1 MIQSMRAKQFEKM
14 RVMQLIADKKFKE
27 QKNKANQMKIG
38 MAAKLLKAYEK
49 GNKDTCASK
58 DTKVIEA
65 YCNKK
70 YADNP
75 ANNQACKVPADFC
88 FFCCEREF
96 GAMRMTERKECY

>member
-27 QKNKANQMKIG
+27 QKIKANQMKIG

-49 GNKDTCASK
+49 GNKDTCPSK
-58 DTKVIEA
+58 DPTVIEA
-65 YCNKK
+65 YCNRK

-75 ANNQACKVPADFC
+75 ANNQACKVNHSNIF
-88 FFCCEREF
+88 
-96 GAMRMTERKECY
+96 

>member
-1 MIQSMRAKQFEKM
+1 MRAKQFEKM

>member
-75 ANNQACKVPADFC
+75 ANNQACKVNHSNIF
-88 FFCCEREF
+88 
-96 GAMRMTERKECY
+96 

>member
-1 MIQSMRAKQFEKM
+1 MRAKQFEKM

-49 GNKDTCASK
+49 GNKDTCPSK
-58 DTKVIEA
+58 DPTVIEA
-65 YCNKK
+65 YCNRK

-75 ANNQACKVPADFC
+75 ANNRACKVNH
-88 FFCCEREF
+88 
-96 GAMRMTERKECY
+96 